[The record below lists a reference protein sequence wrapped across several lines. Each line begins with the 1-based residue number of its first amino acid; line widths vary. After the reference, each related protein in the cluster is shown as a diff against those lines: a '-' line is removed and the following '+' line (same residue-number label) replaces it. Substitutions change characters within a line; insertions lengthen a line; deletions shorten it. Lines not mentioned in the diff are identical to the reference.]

1 MSTIT
6 SALNGAQSYTYILQI
21 IIQEEQIDK
30 LYGVKLNF
38 RDKKFPAKVRDIQLE
53 IGKYSSALR

>member
-1 MSTIT
+1 M
-6 SALNGAQSYTYILQI
+6 
-21 IIQEEQIDK
+21 IQEEQIDK

-38 RDKKFPAKVRDIQLE
+38 RDKKFPVKVRDIQLE